1 MTDVVPDVAA
11 GGVVESA
18 EAVMAAHIRQK
29 RRLVEASPELFD
41 RG

>member
-1 MTDVVPDVAA
+1 MRSLMRPPMGVA
-11 GGVVESA
+11 VESA
-18 EAVMAAHIRQK
+18 EAVMAAHIRQT